1 MRPSLATSRATLI
14 RAWFS
19 SMESRSVPKGAP
31 FYLDFN
37 HQRKRRQ
44 ESVGTIPRDALE
56 AWRTKLAIL
65 TGLIEP
71 EEEPD
76 EVERGLTIDQAIQK
90 YLIEVEATKSKSAF
104 RQYTREL
111 EWFRKHCKK
120 HYVSQLDRSDVMALF
135 ARGRKELFQ
144 EEPLNQKTINRRVII
159 MLHAMRSQGAVIVM
173 KRGDWPKTIEK
184 KIEIYQPEELKP
196 FFAACTPEERLIF
209 QVFLLAGFREREVA
223 TFVWPDIH
231 WKEGKLAV
239 SAKPEL
245 GFTPKSYEERSVPV
259 PMSLIETLRERK
271 NRSSSRL
278 VFPTLPHPT
287 RPEYGQGQSGRAFI
301 GTMQGNRVPC
311 RTELRTLRVGGPI
324 ERLGRPGQTG

>member
-1 MRPSLATSRATLI
+1 
-14 RAWFS
+14 
-19 SMESRSVPKGAP
+19 
-31 FYLDFN
+31 
-37 HQRKRRQ
+37 
-44 ESVGTIPRDALE
+44 
-56 AWRTKLAIL
+56 
-65 TGLIEP
+65 
-71 EEEPD
+71 
-76 EVERGLTIDQAIQK
+76 
-90 YLIEVEATKSKSAF
+90 
-104 RQYTREL
+104 
-111 EWFRKHCKK
+111 
-120 HYVSQLDRSDVMALF
+120 
-135 ARGRKELFQ
+135 
-144 EEPLNQKTINRRVII
+144 
-159 MLHAMRSQGAVIVM
+159 M

-324 ERLGRPGQTG
+324 ERPGRPGQTG